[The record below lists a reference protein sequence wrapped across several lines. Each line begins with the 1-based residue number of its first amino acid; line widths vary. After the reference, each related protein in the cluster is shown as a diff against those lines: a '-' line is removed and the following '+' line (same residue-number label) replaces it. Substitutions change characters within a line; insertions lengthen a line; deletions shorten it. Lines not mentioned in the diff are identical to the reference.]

1 MFFLLLILKGQAQQ
15 GSIVLPKFGQ
25 HLYADSTLFSWNV
38 VDIASYYHLQ
48 IATDSSFNTLVC
60 DVDVY
65 TEDTII
71 KGFTHP
77 NTYYWRVKSDK
88 TAYTYIHKFHYYLPT
103 DFNQLIGWYS
113 ADSVHMVNGYVDTL
127 YDKSDKLHHVV
138 QTSTNSRPLWIAQDS
153 TLNNN
158 PSIYFDGNDK
168 LTTYGNPALYAQ
180 PNTFFVL
187 AKLSTSTAG
196 CIFSGK
202 TNTNRQQL
210 NVNPIEIYAG
220 TTLTNK
226 TWKSNY
232 LYNLYNVNYNLSQSF
247 LICLNDTILQ
257 GNVGNF
263 SMQMLSLGGAPSW
276 GLINVYIPEFIAY
289 NKTLSSIENYHINNY
304 IGDKYCPMVDL
315 GKDIYITYGQDSV
328 LSKDLSAYLSCLWST
343 GDTSKQIKM
352 TKGVYW
358 VKVQDKFGR
367 ESVDTIEIKY
377 NNLTP
382 LLKNSPY
389 LHCQFNT
396 LQISFQDLC
405 RKESW
410 PYCSNFSYQWSNG
423 QTGANFST
431 TEAGVFSFVVTNMRG
446 YSDTAFFEVK
456 IDSLPTKVRIRRDN
470 LCVGSFL
477 ELVYP
482 TDVDSVPYQ
491 IVWNRVDTMSKIVFK
506 GTAQYEVE
514 VLDSFGCVGRDV
526 QTITTKGYTPVVSFS
541 TNNICRNQQAEF
553 VNQSYATDGS
563 RIIESVWDFGD
574 GHSSSSLQP
583 KALESRTYKYDSNG
597 IYQVKLLC
605 KTSSGCEYYYTQTIA
620 VYELPRVYF
629 LPNQACEK
637 TDFVFTNKTQSDYP
651 IKSYFWRINGT
662 DTTSAINPQY
672 RFESVGT
679 TNVELVAE
687 SVLGCKDTLRKQFE
701 IKSNPK
707 PTIVH
712 NALCIG
718 QDVNFVNKTSSNV
731 PILAYKWYINGN
743 QETTNDKLIYQ
754 FAQEGQYQLQ
764 LQVQYV
770 NGCMNTQTE
779 ILSLYPRPIADFTA
793 EPICQH
799 QHLSVDNRA
808 RVFTPNPKP
817 HYHWA
822 IDGLFSYDSIPV
834 IEVPHRGYFPLTQIV
849 TDEQGCSDTA
859 EQVVRIA
866 MAPHADFTYEYTTEN
881 PYEMDF
887 KHMENIEN
895 TVYTWIFN
903 DKDTS
908 HEEYPSYDF
917 EKEGDYPVQL
927 VAKHAYISCQDTAKK
942 MIQIEKLLIDLEFVN
957 FFLQEEK
964 SGVRPI
970 VWVLNKSNRNI
981 PYLDYK
987 FIYGQEWV
995 QERDTNT
1002 LQIGLM
1008 NKYAFAS
1015 ASRNRPDASRICVE
1029 VSSPYDNYKSSSVP
1043 VTYCITQA
1051 DNLQMLDIYP
1061 NPANDKIVVHF
1072 VLPEAETLDIK
1083 LCDMMGNVVYRHS
1096 QSYEEGYYQQTVH
1109 IGDLSAGV
1117 YVVQMCAKNRIVSK
1131 KVIKL

>member
-1 MFFLLLILKGQAQQ
+1 MFFLVLILKGQAQQ

-25 HLYADSTLFSWNV
+25 HLYADSTLFSWNIV
-38 VDIASYYHLQ
+38 NTASCYHLQ
-48 IATDSSFNTLVC
+48 IATDTSFNTLVC

-65 TEDTII
+65 TEDTVIH
-71 KGFTHP
+71 GFSHP

-88 TAYTYIHKFHYYLPT
+88 TPYTYTHEFHYYFPA
-103 DFNQLIGWYS
+103 DFSQLIGWYS
-113 ADSVHMVNGYVDTL
+113 ADSVHLVNGYVDTL
-127 YDKSDKLHHVV
+127 FDRSDKCHHVV
-138 QTSTNSRPLWIAQDS
+138 QTAADNRPLWIPNDS
-153 TLNNN
+153 TLNNQ
-158 PSIYFDGNDK
+158 PSIYFDGNDV
-168 LTTYGNPALYAQ
+168 LVTYGNPALYAQ
-180 PNTFFVL
+180 PNTFFVVT
-187 AKLSTSTAG
+187 KIMQDIRYST
-196 CIFSGK
+196 IFSGK
-202 TNTNRQQL
+202 NTTYRNQL
-210 NVNPIEIYAG
+210 NLQDPIVGLYAG
-220 TTLTNK
+220 KVVVPPKWVNNK
-226 TWKSNY
+226 I
-232 LYNLYNVNYNLSQSF
+232 YNLYYAYFNRANSF
-247 LICLNDTILQ
+247 LIWFNDTLTKGDA
-257 GNVGNF
+257 GNN
-263 SMQMLSLGGAPSW
+263 SMQMVSLGGIGGTGSYYLN
-276 GLINVYIPEFIAY
+276 GYIPEFVAY
-289 NKTLSSIENYHINNY
+289 NQPLSFKEVSHINNY
-304 IGDKYCPMVDL
+304 IGDKYYPQVDL
-315 GKDIYITYGQDSV
+315 EKDIYITCGQDSV
-328 LSKDLSAYLSCLWST
+328 LSKDLSIYTSCLWST

-352 TKGVYW
+352 NRGRYW
-358 VKVQDKFGR
+358 VKVRDWFGR
-367 ESVDTIEIKY
+367 ESSDTIEIKDY
-377 NNLTP
+377 FLP
-382 LLKNSPY
+382 LIKNSPY
-389 LHCQFNT
+389 IICQFDT
-396 LQISFQDLC
+396 LKIYYQELC
-405 RKESW
+405 RKENIGFY
-410 PYCSNFSYQWSNG
+410 PNYSYQWSNG
-423 QTGANFST
+423 QTGPNFST
-431 TEAGVFSFVVTNMRG
+431 TEAGVYTLTITDTCG
-446 YSDTAFFEVK
+446 YSHSAMFEVK
-456 IDSLPTKVRIRRDN
+456 IDSFPTKVRMRRDN

-526 QTITTKGYTPVVSFS
+526 QTITTKGGYTPVVSFS

-799 QHLSVDNRA
+799 QHLAVENRA
-808 RVFTPNPKP
+808 RVFTPNPIP
-817 HYHWA
+817 CYLWT
-822 IDGLFSYDSIPV
+822 IDGWSSYDSIPV
-834 IEVPHRGYFPLTQIV
+834 IEVPHRGYFPLIQIV

-866 MAPHADFTYEYTTEN
+866 MAPHA
-881 PYEMDF
+881 
-887 KHMENIEN
+887 
-895 TVYTWIFN
+895 
-903 DKDTS
+903 
-908 HEEYPSYDF
+908 
-917 EKEGDYPVQL
+917 G
-927 VAKHAYISCQDTAKK
+927 C
-942 MIQIEKLLIDLEFVN
+942 
-957 FFLQEEK
+957 
-964 SGVRPI
+964 GR
-970 VWVLNKSNRNI
+970 
-981 PYLDYK
+981 
-987 FIYGQEWV
+987 
-995 QERDTNT
+995 
-1002 LQIGLM
+1002 
-1008 NKYAFAS
+1008 
-1015 ASRNRPDASRICVE
+1015 
-1029 VSSPYDNYKSSSVP
+1029 SSDCP
-1043 VTYCITQA
+1043 
-1051 DNLQMLDIYP
+1051 
-1061 NPANDKIVVHF
+1061 
-1072 VLPEAETLDIK
+1072 
-1083 LCDMMGNVVYRHS
+1083 G
-1096 QSYEEGYYQQTVH
+1096 
-1109 IGDLSAGV
+1109 
-1117 YVVQMCAKNRIVSK
+1117 
-1131 KVIKL
+1131 